1 MQPPEQPDAKNK
13 SSAGYKLASSPK
25 SYLLLL
31 PLYHIATEASA
42 SEHREHA
49 RRKSIPFNQ

>member
-31 PLYHIATEASA
+31 PLYHIATGASA